1 MKDGQLAKT
10 DIEELV
16 KTRMKEIVSKYDKIT
31 KLIVTYH
38 EADELELYEELLC
51 EYAVQKL
58 KSEGLVIDN

>member
-31 KLIVTYH
+31 KLITTYH
-38 EADELELYEELLC
+38 EDDELELYEELLC
-51 EYAVQKL
+51 DYVVQKL
-58 KSEGLVIDN
+58 KSEGYVIDN